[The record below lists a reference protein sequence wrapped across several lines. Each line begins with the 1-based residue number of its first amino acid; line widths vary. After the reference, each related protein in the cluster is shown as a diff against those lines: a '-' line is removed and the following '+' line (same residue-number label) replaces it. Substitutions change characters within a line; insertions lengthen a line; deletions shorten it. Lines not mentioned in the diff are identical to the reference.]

1 MELIIK
7 QATILS
13 STSSF
18 HKKKMD
24 IHIKNGKIENIQKKL
39 DIPPKAKVLEG
50 KNLHCTI
57 GLMDIGTHN
66 GEPGFE
72 HRETL
77 ASLCKAAKAGGYT
90 KILPFPNTFPYI
102 QTKSDLQYLI
112 QKGKENGLQ
121 ILPIGALSQDGKGV
135 DIAEFYDMFSAGAI
149 GFSDG
154 LRACENSG
162 LLMRALLYVKTFNGI
177 IIHHPDDKTL
187 REKGMV
193 HEGFISTTLGLKGV
207 PSIAELAHVQRD
219 ILLQEYT
226 NSRMLIHAISS
237 KEAADLLNKEKKK
250 REKLFVSVPYLNL
263 IATDKKIED
272 FNVDYKV
279 RPVLREEEDRKSLVK
294 ALQNQTIDAVVSNHT
309 PIDEDGKKVE
319 FPYAD
324 YGAGGIETAFIA
336 TMEVLQDKIEM
347 DVLVSA
353 FNEGPRKIFNL
364 PVPAIEVGQEAELC
378 IFDTASK
385 HTFLTSF
392 SGSANNPFLG
402 KTFSTQIKATIL
414 GNEMYL
420 AS

>member
-1 MELIIK
+1 
-7 QATILS
+7 
-13 STSSF
+13 
-18 HKKKMD
+18 
-24 IHIKNGKIENIQKKL
+24 
-39 DIPPKAKVLEG
+39 
-50 KNLHCTI
+50 
-57 GLMDIGTHN
+57 
-66 GEPGFE
+66 
-72 HRETL
+72 
-77 ASLCKAAKAGGYT
+77 
-90 KILPFPNTFPYI
+90 
-102 QTKSDLQYLI
+102 
-112 QKGKENGLQ
+112 
-121 ILPIGALSQDGKGV
+121 
-135 DIAEFYDMFSAGAI
+135 
-149 GFSDG
+149 
-154 LRACENSG
+154 
-162 LLMRALLYVKTFNGI
+162 MRALLYVKTFNGI

-336 TMEVLQDKIEM
+336 TLEVLQDK
-347 DVLVSA
+347 DVYKRQKYNSKQNTSA
-353 FNEGPRKIFNL
+353 VKLSAP
-364 PVPAIEVGQEAELC
+364 
-378 IFDTASK
+378 SK
-385 HTFLTSF
+385 SPKLW
-392 SGSANNPFLG
+392 
-402 KTFSTQIKATIL
+402 
-414 GNEMYL
+414 
-420 AS
+420 

>member
-1 MELIIK
+1 M
-7 QATILS
+7 
-13 STSSF
+13 
-18 HKKKMD
+18 
-24 IHIKNGKIENIQKKL
+24 
-39 DIPPKAKVLEG
+39 
-50 KNLHCTI
+50 
-57 GLMDIGTHN
+57 
-66 GEPGFE
+66 
-72 HRETL
+72 
-77 ASLCKAAKAGGYT
+77 
-90 KILPFPNTFPYI
+90 
-102 QTKSDLQYLI
+102 
-112 QKGKENGLQ
+112 
-121 ILPIGALSQDGKGV
+121 
-135 DIAEFYDMFSAGAI
+135 
-149 GFSDG
+149 
-154 LRACENSG
+154 
-162 LLMRALLYVKTFNGI
+162 
-177 IIHHPDDKTL
+177 
-187 REKGMV
+187 
-193 HEGFISTTLGLKGV
+193 
-207 PSIAELAHVQRD
+207 
-219 ILLQEYT
+219 
-226 NSRMLIHAISS
+226 
-237 KEAADLLNKEKKK
+237 
-250 REKLFVSVPYLNL
+250 
-263 IATDKKIED
+263 
-272 FNVDYKV
+272 
-279 RPVLREEEDRKSLVK
+279 REEEDRKSLVK